1 MERKLLITCNFMVC
15 KGKQYLEV
23 YPPVPVVEVPPH
35 AVGPVWEWCCL
46 GRGRSGSEQR
56 AAPPE
61 LSTSTLAVS
70 PHLLLPPLTI
80 ITAEGGVLCLLHLLK
95 LVPQID

>member
-1 MERKLLITCNFMVC
+1 M
-15 KGKQYLEV
+15 
-23 YPPVPVVEVPPH
+23 PVVEVPPH
-35 AVGPVWEWCCL
+35 AVGPVCEWCCL

-56 AAPPE
+56 AAPPA

-80 ITAEGGVLCLLHLLK
+80 ITTEEMVGLLSAV
-95 LVPQID
+95 VPQIDPSVPQPVVQLTITEKAPT